1 MNQPDI
7 LHIDIDAFF
16 AAAEVMLN
24 PELKGK
30 PVIVGGKPDER
41 GVVCTA
47 SYEARKY
54 GIHSGMA
61 LRTAGIRCPA
71 GIFLRGRYRVYS
83 DISRRFFECLKL
95 YSPRIEMVSID
106 EAYIDLSGIRYLS
119 PSVYQRAEK
128 IKRAVEKTI
137 GLNVSAGLGF
147 SKLGAKLATE
157 VAKPGGFYSVLDE
170 REFIDNLHLTRIPG
184 IGPHTSLILQGLGVS
199 RVKELNRAYPSIW
212 KKSLGP
218 HLYSSRRSPRS
229 EQQQA
234 KSLSR
239 ETTFCHDIRDPS
251 MVMSHLAYL
260 VDRLSVFLVS
270 KKLFAA
276 RVEVKVRFSDFSN
289 FSKRM
294 SLDFPTFSFP
304 ELWQK
309 SLLLLESLLKK
320 KRLPLR
326 LVGVKVEE
334 ISRHRGLLPFVSLK
348 GEQISSGVG
357 AVKKRYGFS
366 SIYTGRELLLEQL
379 YPVERQ
385 GMVLRTAS
393 LTK

>member
-1 MNQPDI
+1 VSQPDV

-16 AAAEVMLN
+16 AAAEVLLN
-24 PELKGK
+24 PSLRGK
-30 PVIVGGKPDER
+30 PVIIGGKPDER

-47 SYEARKY
+47 SYEARKF

-61 LRTAGIRCPA
+61 LRTAGMKCPH

-83 DISRRFFECLKL
+83 DISRRFFKCLKQF
-95 YSPRIEMVSID
+95 SPKVEPVSID

-119 PSVYQRAEK
+119 NSVYERAEK
-128 IKRAVEKTI
+128 IKAAVEKTI
-137 GLNVSAGLGF
+137 GLKVTAGLGY

-157 VAKPGGFYSVLDE
+157 VAKPGGFYAVLDE
-170 REFIDNLHLTRIPG
+170 REFIDNLHLSRIPG

-218 HLYSSRRSPRS
+218 HLFSSRRSTRGDPHR
-229 EQQQA
+229 A
-234 KSLSR
+234 KSYSR
-239 ETTFCHDIRDPS
+239 ETTFCHDISDPA
-251 MVMSHLAYL
+251 MIMSHLAYL
-260 VDRLSVFLVS
+260 IDRLAVYLARR
-270 KKLFAA
+270 KLYAG
-276 RVEVKVRFSDFSN
+276 RVEVKVRFGDFSN
-289 FSKRM
+289 FSKRI

-304 ELWQK
+304 QLWQK
-309 SLLLLESLLKK
+309 SLLILEDLLQK
-320 KRLPLR
+320 KRLPVR

-334 ISRHRGLLPFVSLK
+334 ISQHRGLLPFVSLK
-348 GEQISSGVG
+348 GEQISSGVEQ
-357 AVKKRYGFS
+357 VKKRFGFS

-385 GMVLRTAS
+385 GVVLRTAS